1 MKKTLLLLTL
11 FVGTIL
17 GASAQCTPNTSNFS
31 GSTYVYPASLDTAV
45 VGVAYPAAQV
55 ISIEIPDSINI
66 SQIVSG
72 LPVSGY
78 VHVDSVRFDSI
89 GGYPTGISSVS
100 NPALGT
106 TWLKPGQYACAIFSG
121 TTTATPGSYPLSIIG
136 HGAGHFTYSG
146 TTVDSVFPKFNFASV
161 YPYKLNVKAAPTNGI
176 SEVAAGVDLN
186 IFPNPNQGN
195 FIVSISSTT
204 TLNGTLSIVDQLG
217 RTITTQ
223 SIEVA
228 GTKQIP
234 LELGNIAQGAYLL
247 VINAEGSRSVK
258 QFIVR

>member
-55 ISIEIPDSINI
+55 ISIEIPDS
-66 SQIVSG
+66 
-72 LPVSGY
+72 LPLSDFGITVVSGY

-89 GGYPTGISSVS
+89 NGYPTGISSVS

-106 TWLKPGQYACAIFSG
+106 TWLKHGQFACAIFSG
-121 TTTATPGSYPLSIIG
+121 TTTATPGSYPLSIKG
-136 HGAGHFTYSG
+136 KGAGHFTYSG
-146 TTVDSVFPKFNFASV
+146 TTYDSIFPNFNFASV
-161 YPYKLNVKAAPTNGI
+161 FPYKLNVKAAPTNGI

-195 FIVSISSTT
+195 FTVSISSTT

-223 SIEVA
+223 GIEVA